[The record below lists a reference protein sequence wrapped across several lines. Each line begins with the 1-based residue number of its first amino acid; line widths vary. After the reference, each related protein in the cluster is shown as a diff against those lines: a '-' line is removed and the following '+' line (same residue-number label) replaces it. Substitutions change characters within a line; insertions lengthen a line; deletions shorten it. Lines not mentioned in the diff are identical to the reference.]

1 MGLDVRR
8 DPSGRENRAQ
18 RAARRL
24 AHSRALPEPV
34 PVQSGRL
41 AQAVRPRPRPGNEQ
55 RPAREAAAGGV
66 SDSGGRTR
74 QGDGQ
79 AVPGNGNRPGD
90 QKTMTVT
97 TITDAQLTP
106 KDYASDQEVR
116 WCPGCGDYA
125 ILKAV
130 QKACAELGVR
140 REQTVFV
147 SGIKLANPELDVW
160 VMTGDGDGLSIGGNH
175 MLHVLR
181 RNVDLNIILF
191 HNEIYGLTKGQY
203 SPTSRRGTR
212 SPSTPFGSV
221 ENPVSACAFALGSG
235 ARFVARS
242 IDTLQPHLI
251 GVLKRGHAHKG
262 ASFVEILQNCV
273 VFNDAVFENITGKD
287 VAADAQI
294 LLEHGKP
301 LLFGKQKEKGLR
313 LKPGKLELEIVT
325 LGEGGVTAVDIR
337 VNDEK
342 NRPLAML
349 LARLEPPF
357 PTAMGVLHCNPTES
371 YEHDVYAQKGAAQGK
386 GDLDALLNSERTWEV
401 VP

>member
-1 MGLDVRR
+1 
-8 DPSGRENRAQ
+8 
-18 RAARRL
+18 
-24 AHSRALPEPV
+24 
-34 PVQSGRL
+34 
-41 AQAVRPRPRPGNEQ
+41 
-55 RPAREAAAGGV
+55 
-66 SDSGGRTR
+66 
-74 QGDGQ
+74 
-79 AVPGNGNRPGD
+79 
-90 QKTMTVT
+90 MTVT
-97 TITDAQLTP
+97 TITDAQLAP

-130 QKACAELGVR
+130 QKACADLGLS
-140 REQTVFV
+140 RERTVFV
-147 SGIKLANPELDVW
+147 SGIGCAARFPYYMSTYGFHTVHGRAPAIATGIKLANPELDVW

-191 HNEIYGLTKGQY
+191 NNEIYGLTKGQY

-273 VFNDAVFENITGKD
+273 VFNDAVFENITGKE

-301 LLFGKQKEKGLR
+301 LVFGKQKEKGLR

-325 LGEGGVTAVDIR
+325 LGEGGVTAADIL
-337 VNDEK
+337 VHDET

-357 PTAMGVLHCNPTES
+357 PTAMGVLYCNPTES